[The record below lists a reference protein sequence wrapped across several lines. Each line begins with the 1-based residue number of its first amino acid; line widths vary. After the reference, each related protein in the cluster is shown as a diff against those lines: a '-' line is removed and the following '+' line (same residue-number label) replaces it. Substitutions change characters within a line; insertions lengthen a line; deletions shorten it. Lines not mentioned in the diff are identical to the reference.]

1 MAANLPMVNIK
12 LSPASGLSPGVY
24 SKVKLI
30 VRDEPT
36 AAATAPG
43 NPNKTSLPAAGI
55 RWCGNLRTK
64 QPQGQQR
71 QDQFDPRE
79 QAQGHREAQAKQ
91 FAEEEASKSKAN
103 KLPSPKPIK
112 SVNTFN
118 PIAGPPRFPPSEVT
132 IPAKSSCVMS

>member
-55 RWCGNLRTK
+55 RWCGDLRTK

-91 FAEEEASKSKAN
+91 FAEEEAAKPKAN
-103 KLPSPKPIK
+103 KERAHGQPHRLSGTFSSPGGHD
-112 SVNTFN
+112 SRDT
-118 PIAGPPRFPPSEVT
+118 RL
-132 IPAKSSCVMS
+132 CH